1 MKATISHG
9 ALRAH
14 RAGLVTSGLRG
25 LCTSAPVFAV
35 GLATWRP
42 ELFLLIAVAGIV
54 MLVSGWSTVRSI
66 RELRQPLLEVYAI
79 DPERS
84 ILTRTIGDE
93 EVHAIARA
101 RVKQIMRFPGMI
113 SVYDGRRQMLIPSD
127 AVGFD
132 ALVEELGRWAPIAD
146 REEALELAGRSLSGG
161 TLVKAGVLML
171 ALVYFVWATGAWI
184 GISIGV
190 AAGLAL
196 SEIASRVLIARSLE
210 A

>member
-1 MKATISHG
+1 
-9 ALRAH
+9 
-14 RAGLVTSGLRG
+14 
-25 LCTSAPVFAV
+25 
-35 GLATWRP
+35 
-42 ELFLLIAVAGIV
+42 
-54 MLVSGWSTVRSI
+54 
-66 RELRQPLLEVYAI
+66 
-79 DPERS
+79 
-84 ILTRTIGDE
+84 
-93 EVHAIARA
+93 
-101 RVKQIMRFPGMI
+101 MI

-196 SEIASRVLIARSLE
+196 SEVASRVLIARSLD